1 VTLHLN
7 SSRVTSVLHL
17 ISTCFKDLVIRPL
30 VKQQTG
36 SGSESAAERNGAIK
50 VGDFLLVDYIG
61 RVKDTG
67 NLFDLTVEEVAKK
80 EKVYRE
86 DEAYGPRLIVI
97 GEGLMLKGFD
107 DAVTSMKV
115 GESKTVELP
124 PEKAFGLRDSSKVK
138 VYPVSAFKKS
148 DVKPYV
154 GARVTVEGKTGFVQS
169 AGGGRVRVDF
179 NPVLAG
185 KTLVYEITVRKKILD
200 ENEKLNELIKRRIR
214 GAETSKFQMN
224 KEGEIVSVIMPKET
238 YLVDGV
244 QLAKTMIGRDI
255 LKNIEGVN
263 SVRFIEVF
271 DKETFKLK

>member
-1 VTLHLN
+1 M
-7 SSRVTSVLHL
+7 
-17 ISTCFKDLVIRPL
+17 
-30 VKQQTG
+30 VKQQAG
-36 SGSESAAERNGAIK
+36 SAGESASQHDDTTRT
-50 VGDFLLVDYIG
+50 GDFLLVDYIG

-67 NLFDLTVEEVAKK
+67 TLFDLTIEEVAKK
-80 EKVYRE
+80 EKVYRD

-107 DAVTSMKV
+107 DSVISMKIA
-115 GESKTVELP
+115 ESKTVELS
-124 PEKAFGLRDSSKVK
+124 PEKAFGPRDSSKVK
-138 VYPVSAFKKS
+138 VYPISAFRKS

-185 KTLVYEITVRKKILD
+185 KTLVYDITVRKKIVD
-200 ENEKLNELIKRRIR
+200 ENEKLGELIKRRIR
-214 GAETSKFQMN
+214 GADTSKFQ
-224 KEGEIVSVIMPKET
+224 VSKDGKAVSITMPKET
-238 YLVDGV
+238 YLTEGI

-255 LKNIEGVN
+255 LRNIAGVDF
-263 SVRFIEVF
+263 VKFVEVY

>member
-1 VTLHLN
+1 ML
-7 SSRVTSVLHL
+7 
-17 ISTCFKDLVIRPL
+17 KPM
-30 VKQQTG
+30 VKQQTD
-36 SGSESAAERNGAIK
+36 SADETSAKHDDTIK

-67 NLFDLTVEEVAKK
+67 NLFDLTIEDVAKK

-97 GEGLMLKGFD
+97 GEGLMLRSFD
-107 DAVTSMKV
+107 DAVTLMKI
-115 GESKTVELP
+115 GEKKTIELP
-124 PEKAFGLRDSSKVK
+124 PEKAFGPRDSNKVK

-154 GARVTVEGKTGFVQS
+154 GARVTLEGKTGFVQS

-185 KTLVYEITVRKKILD
+185 KTLVYEITVRKKITD
-200 ENEKLNELIKRRIR
+200 QNEKLNELIKRRIR
-214 GAETSKFQMN
+214 GADPSKFQVN
-224 KEGEIVSVIMPKET
+224 KEGETVSVIMPKET
-238 YLVDGV
+238 YLVEGV

-255 LKNIEGVN
+255 LKNIEGVS
-263 SVRFIEVF
+263 SVRFVEVF

>member
-1 VTLHLN
+1 M
-7 SSRVTSVLHL
+7 
-17 ISTCFKDLVIRPL
+17 
-30 VKQQTG
+30 VKQQIESTD
-36 SGSESAAERNGAIK
+36 ESASKRDDVIK
-50 VGDFLLVDYIG
+50 AGDFVLVDYLG

-67 NLFDLTVEEVAKK
+67 NLFDLTIEEVAKK

-86 DEAYGPRLIVI
+86 DESYGPRLIVI

-115 GESKTVELP
+115 GENKTVELP
-124 PEKAFGLRDSSKVK
+124 PEKAFGPRDSNKVK
-138 VYPVSAFKKS
+138 VYPISAFKKS

-154 GARVTVEGKTGFVQS
+154 GARVTLEGKTGFVQS

-185 KTLVYEITVRKKILD
+185 KTLVYEITVRKKISD
-200 ENEKLNELIKRRIR
+200 ESEKLNELIKRRIR
-214 GAETSKFQMN
+214 GADPSKFEV
-224 KEGEIVSVIMPKET
+224 KRDGETVSVAMPKET
-238 YLVDGV
+238 YLVEGV

-255 LKNIEGVN
+255 LKNIQGVN
-263 SVRFIEVF
+263 TVKFVEVF